1 MSKNP
6 GMSVENFMSV
16 RLTGRVAL
24 QFYRSRS
31 WEGSESKNQAN
42 WVLTERNEGE
52 KQSLGEQGGED
63 TALTLLQ
70 FHQRHYGSYTS
81 R

>member
-16 RLTGRVAL
+16 RLIGRVAL

-31 WEGSESKNQAN
+31 
-42 WVLTERNEGE
+42 
-52 KQSLGEQGGED
+52 
-63 TALTLLQ
+63 
-70 FHQRHYGSYTS
+70 
-81 R
+81 